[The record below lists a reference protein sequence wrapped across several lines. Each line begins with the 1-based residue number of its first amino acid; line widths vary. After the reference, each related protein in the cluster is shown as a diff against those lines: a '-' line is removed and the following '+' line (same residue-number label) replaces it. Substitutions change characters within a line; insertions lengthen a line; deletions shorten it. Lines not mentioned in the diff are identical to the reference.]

1 METSIGAFEAKTHF
15 SELLAR
21 AEQGEEILITRRGQ
35 PVARLVPARAGHD
48 VEKARA
54 VAKRLR
60 AWAKKAALGSL
71 SWDEWKSYRDEGR
84 R

>member
-1 METSIGAFEAKTHF
+1 MELSVGAFEAKTHF

-21 AEQGEEILITRRGQ
+21 AEQGENILITRRGQ
-35 PVARLVPARAGHD
+35 PVARLVPAFAGHD

-54 VAKRLR
+54 AVQRLR
-60 AWAKKAALGSL
+60 AWANSAGLGPFG
-71 SWDEWKSYRDEGR
+71 WEEWKSYRDEGR